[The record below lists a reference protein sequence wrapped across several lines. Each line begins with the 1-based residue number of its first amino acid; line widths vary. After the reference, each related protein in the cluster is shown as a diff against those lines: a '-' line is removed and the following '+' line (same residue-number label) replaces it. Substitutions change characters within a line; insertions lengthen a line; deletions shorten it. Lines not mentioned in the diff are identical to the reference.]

1 MITNS
6 RANGMPSGCAVVLGG
21 VCLEIQDCSRLTCVI
36 SGRKGEAG
44 GLALN

>member
-21 VCLEIQDCSRLTCVI
+21 VCLEIP
-36 SGRKGEAG
+36 
-44 GLALN
+44 GLL